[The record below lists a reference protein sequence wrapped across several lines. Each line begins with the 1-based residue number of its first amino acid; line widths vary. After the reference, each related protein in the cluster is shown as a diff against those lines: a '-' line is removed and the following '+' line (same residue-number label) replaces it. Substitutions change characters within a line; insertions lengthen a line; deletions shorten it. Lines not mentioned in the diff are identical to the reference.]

1 MAGGKRF
8 AGDFQRIDA
17 VKPNDK
23 MLIQD
28 SADGNVKFAFPG
40 QITTINGWKTVES
53 VEELP
58 LNPMRK
64 DIAYV
69 VGDDMYFW
77 VGTGGDT
84 LGGVYQKANIFK
96 GGDGETPH
104 IHFAYANSADGYNDF
119 SMTESANRAYMGIYA
134 DYAEEGSTD
143 PTRYTWV
150 RIQGAQGTPSYVHV
164 AYAESADGSVGF
176 SLTDSLNKPYLGIYV
191 DSTKGALDDPAVYK
205 WTLIKGSRGL
215 NSYVH
220 IAYANS
226 ADGEQDFSTTVAEGK
241 SYLGTYVDTNPQ
253 ASSNPSDYAW
263 MLTKGEQGE
272 SGDEVNRALNVK
284 LEYTAVEL
292 TMSGMWSSQPFGQ
305 TVNTSNAKRTEI
317 LPLNGFNK
325 LSVRGYMGASGALV
339 TFFNANKVALPEISI
354 AGAGGKW
361 QTADINLLAQEYAD
375 AKYFAV
381 SNYGGGAG
389 YDGFYTYLYTQ
400 DSIADNVEQLLVAS
414 PFGNINKL
422 KILIFGDSQLD
433 CTAISITQDETSSY
447 NILENN
453 VQQGGKY
460 YSMWPV
466 ILQKYINCSDLRCY
480 AQTGASYKTS
490 TRQEGKERQNLSYQI
505 DLALNDAP
513 NPNGVF
519 PTNGEFTPDIIIFS
533 LGVND
538 GEPNDTFSDA
548 MAKTVLDASGDI
560 DVAAT
565 IANLSMTKFCEAAR
579 ASFLRIKE
587 KWPASL
593 VFCTLPAQNA
603 MRDQATD
610 GVNIELKKMAE
621 RYSMIVIDLASEMG
635 VVQDFEKKNAAGVLL
650 KDGLHYNSIAQS
662 LAARLIAARIKAN
675 YINMRYANG
684 TAMSYFK

>member
-28 SADGNVKFAFPG
+28 SADGNVKFAFPA

-205 WTLIKGSRGL
+205 WTLIKGSQGL
-215 NSYVH
+215 ASYVH

-226 ADGEQDFSTTVAEGK
+226 ADGVQDFSTTTATGR
-241 SYLGTYVDTNPQ
+241 SYLGTYASTDPQ
-253 ASSNPSDYAW
+253 ASTNPSDYAW

-272 SGDEVNRALNVK
+272 QGEQGEAG
-284 LEYTAVEL
+284 E
-292 TMSGMWSSQPFGQ
+292 G
-305 TVNTSNAKRTEI
+305 
-317 LPLNGFNK
+317 
-325 LSVRGYMGASGALV
+325 
-339 TFFNANKVALPEISI
+339 
-354 AGAGGKW
+354 GAGGGM
-361 QTADINLLAQEYAD
+361 TVVYH
-375 AKYFAV
+375 
-381 SNYGGGAG
+381 
-389 YDGFYTYLYTQ
+389 
-400 DSIADNVEQLLVAS
+400 DNAEISAA
-414 PFGNINKL
+414 
-422 KILIFGDSQLD
+422 LD
-433 CTAISITQDETSSY
+433 PNTMNVWSYISE
-447 NILENN
+447 
-453 VQQGGKY
+453 
-460 YSMWPV
+460 
-466 ILQKYINCSDLRCY
+466 
-480 AQTGASYKTS
+480 
-490 TRQEGKERQNLSYQI
+490 LS
-505 DLALNDAP
+505 
-513 NPNGVF
+513 V
-519 PTNGEFTPDIIIFS
+519 
-533 LGVND
+533 
-538 GEPNDTFSDA
+538 
-548 MAKTVLDASGDI
+548 
-560 DVAAT
+560 
-565 IANLSMTKFCEAAR
+565 
-579 ASFLRIKE
+579 
-587 KWPASL
+587 SL
-593 VFCTLPAQNA
+593 VPAESGKLPIYALQFNTMDIA
-603 MRDQATD
+603 PL
-610 GVNIELKKMAE
+610 VNIEGVKWVDIDEGTPIFSDIFTTYIIWIINGFGYISKKANNEVIFRGIYRQDVAGETNILGTSVSPNIIDKMYVNGESVTPLLYYNIGSEPVEIVFIMKTDEMPANMFNSVPSLVQLLTLNGIPKFTTASYLFNGCTSLE
-621 RYSMIVIDLASEMG
+621 FVLAPAWDMSQVTSLRNMFMSCNKLQEAVIDDWDVSRVTDVQYMFSGCNSLQAMYLRNWNISKINNYNYMFWNCYNLAELYMAASALNANASNLANMFKG
-635 VVQDFEKKNAAGVLL
+635 VNSTGVFY
-650 KDGLHYNSIAQS
+650 YNPQYDYSKIIEVLPTNWSADA
-662 LAARLIAARIKAN
+662 L
-675 YINMRYANG
+675 G
-684 TAMSYFK
+684 E

>member
-28 SADGNVKFAFPG
+28 SADGNVKFAFPA

-205 WTLIKGSRGL
+205 WTLIKGSQGL
-215 NSYVH
+215 ASYVH

-226 ADGEQDFSTTVAEGK
+226 ADGEQNFSTTTATGR
-241 SYLGTYVDTNPQ
+241 SYLGTYASTDPQ
-253 ASSNPSDYAW
+253 ASTNPSDYAW

-272 SGDEVNRALNVK
+272 QGEAG
-284 LEYTAVEL
+284 E
-292 TMSGMWSSQPFGQ
+292 G
-305 TVNTSNAKRTEI
+305 
-317 LPLNGFNK
+317 
-325 LSVRGYMGASGALV
+325 
-339 TFFNANKVALPEISI
+339 
-354 AGAGGKW
+354 GAGGGM
-361 QTADINLLAQEYAD
+361 TVVYHDNAETYA
-375 AKYFAV
+375 
-381 SNYGGGAG
+381 
-389 YDGFYTYLYTQ
+389 
-400 DSIADNVEQLLVAS
+400 
-414 PFGNINKL
+414 
-422 KILIFGDSQLD
+422 
-433 CTAISITQDETSSY
+433 
-447 NILENN
+447 
-453 VQQGGKY
+453 
-460 YSMWPV
+460 
-466 ILQKYINCSDLRCY
+466 
-480 AQTGASYKTS
+480 
-490 TRQEGKERQNLSYQI
+490 
-505 DLALNDAP
+505 AL
-513 NPNGVF
+513 
-519 PTNGEFTPDIIIFS
+519 
-533 LGVND
+533 
-538 GEPNDTFSDA
+538 EPNTMNVWGYISE
-548 MAKTVLDASGDI
+548 
-560 DVAAT
+560 
-565 IANLSMTKFCEAAR
+565 LSV
-579 ASFLRIKE
+579 
-587 KWPASL
+587 SL
-593 VFCTLPAQNA
+593 VPAESGMLPIYALQFNTMA
-603 MRDQATD
+603 GEAF
-610 GVNIELKKMAE
+610 VNIEGVKWVGIDDGTPIFSDFFTTYIIWIINGFGYISKKTSNEVVFGGLYRQDVAGETNILGTSVSPNIIDKMYVNGESVTPSIYYNIGSEPVDIVFFMKTDEMPANMFNNVTSLVQLVTLNGIPKFTTASYLFNGCTSLE
-621 RYSMIVIDLASEMG
+621 YVLAPVWDMSQVTSLRNMFMSCNKLQEAVIDDWDVSRVTDVQYMFSGCNSLQIMFLRNWNISKINNYNYMFWNCYNLTELYMAATALNANASNLANMFKG
-635 VVQDFEKKNAAGVLL
+635 VRSSGVFYYNPKYDYSKITEVLPTNWSANAWEE
-650 KDGLHYNSIAQS
+650 
-662 LAARLIAARIKAN
+662 
-675 YINMRYANG
+675 
-684 TAMSYFK
+684 